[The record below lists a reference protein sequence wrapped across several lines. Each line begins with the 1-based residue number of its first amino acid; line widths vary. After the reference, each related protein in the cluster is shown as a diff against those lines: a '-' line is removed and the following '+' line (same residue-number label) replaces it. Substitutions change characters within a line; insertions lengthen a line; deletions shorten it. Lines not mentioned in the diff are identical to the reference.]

1 MESKGYIYFII
12 VVLLILGVVWFL
24 GCSTTGRSVQGETPV
39 QDVADIDELLGL
51 TDKKSEKGGK
61 EKEETI
67 AEDDVLRLLGV
78 VEEEGAAVTESQ
90 QAEDKSQLEKEVERL
105 EAERAALDEKEKIL
119 REKVSQQEE
128 DIASITEERER
139 SGVSPRERSA
149 PNWKTASYKDR
160 YEDARQDYLAR
171 RYREAIQKFEV
182 LLAENTMSSL
192 SDNCQYWI
200 GESYWGLGQYQ
211 QAIVAFEKVFSFI
224 KSNKEDAAQ
233 LKLGL
238 CYLRMKDNER
248 AKQEFQKLI
257 DNYPTS
263 EYVSSARRAIAQM
276 E

>member
-1 MESKGYIYFII
+1 MERKKYTDFILVI
-12 VVLLILGVVWFL
+12 LLILGVVWFV

-39 QDVADIDELLGL
+39 DNVADIDELLGL
-51 TDKKSEKGGK
+51 TDKKLEKGEK
-61 EKEETI
+61 EEEETI

-78 VEEEGAAVTESQ
+78 VEEEGAAVTESK
-90 QAEDKSQLEKEVERL
+90 DKSQLEKEVERL
-105 EAERAALDEKEKIL
+105 EAERAALDTKEKSL
-119 REKVSQQEE
+119 REKVTQQEE
-128 DIASITEERER
+128 DIASITKEGER
-139 SGVSPRERSA
+139 SEVSSRERSA
-149 PNWKTASYKDR
+149 PSWKSASYKDR

-171 RYREAIQKFEV
+171 HYREAIQKFEV
-182 LLAENTMSSL
+182 LLAENTKNSL

-200 GESYWGLGQYQ
+200 GESYWGLGKYQ

-238 CYLRMKDNER
+238 CYLRLNDNER

>member
-1 MESKGYIYFII
+1 MEIKKYTDFILVI
-12 VVLLILGVVWFL
+12 LLILGVVWFV

-39 QDVADIDELLGL
+39 EDVADIDELLGL
-51 TDKKSEKGGK
+51 TDKKSEKG
-61 EKEETI
+61 EKQEEETI

-78 VEEEGAAVTESQ
+78 VEEEGAAVTESK
-90 QAEDKSQLEKEVERL
+90 DKSQLEKEVERL
-105 EAERAALDEKEKIL
+105 EAERAALNEKEKSL
-119 REKVSQQEE
+119 REKVTQQEE
-128 DIASITEERER
+128 DIASITKERER
-139 SGVSPRERSA
+139 SAVSPLERSA

-171 RYREAIQKFEV
+171 HYQEAIQKFEV
-182 LLAENTMSSL
+182 LLAENTKNSL

-200 GESYWGLGQYQ
+200 GESYWGLGKYQ
-211 QAIVAFEKVFSFI
+211 QAIDAFEKVFSFI

-238 CYLRMKDNER
+238 CYLRLNDNER